1 MSKINYWTSEKCW
14 MVMNWALDNK
24 MFKASET
31 ESQMRYL
38 FMYYYIWYDISFF
51 LLLLVEVCAVLKL
64 DNCYVGQTSW
74 KTLGKDCWSQQFHI
88 ELDKVKKKRWFTHYA
103 NYKNCSNFCLNI
115 IYYNHTSRHYL
126 ALFTQPEDITY
137 FSVW

>member
-1 MSKINYWTSEKCW
+1 
-14 MVMNWALDNK
+14 

-31 ESQMRYL
+31 ESQMRYF
-38 FMYYYIWYDISFF
+38 FMYYYIRYDISFF

-88 ELDKVKKKRWFTHYA
+88 ELDKVKKKR
-103 NYKNCSNFCLNI
+103 
-115 IYYNHTSRHYL
+115 
-126 ALFTQPEDITY
+126 
-137 FSVW
+137 